1 MIYST
6 PNHDVLRRFK
16 DMEFAWNAQKN
27 KMSDIKGKE
36 NEQERKGLIR
46 NKDIDLSKT
55 HLNYDLVESNLNLY
69 QRIKKRVEEVR
80 ENSRIQKNSVV
91 DVSNI
96 ITLNKEQFEEWGEDK
111 SKEYFREVYNYFCDE
126 FGKENVVSAKVHMDE
141 TTPHMHLHF
150 VPIKDGKLQCRSVL
164 NQSRFNKVHTNA
176 PKYLQEKGFNVV
188 RGNGKTK
195 ERGNID
201 NIHEYKKEIENILSN
216 ELKNLK
222 IDLEAHRGALNEI
235 LDLEHLEYKK
245 TLLTGE
251 IKLKN
256 DMFDSMVNSIK
267 NLTIENNDLKENL
280 KSKDKKIE
288 KIKNELKS
296 IDFKLTEKEYFI
308 NKLNKRKRD
317 VKEELR
323 KEYEEQLNEHMND
336 WFKVKELQREIF
348 KMEVENKEIKKD
360 LVRYRNL
367 YEQQEK
373 IINSNPELKKLYLK
387 SIPVEKENK
396 NKKYSMSL

>member
-1 MIYST
+1 
-6 PNHDVLRRFK
+6 
-16 DMEFAWNAQKN
+16 
-27 KMSDIKGKE
+27 
-36 NEQERKGLIR
+36 
-46 NKDIDLSKT
+46 
-55 HLNYDLVESNLNLY
+55 
-69 QRIKKRVEEVR
+69 
-80 ENSRIQKNSVV
+80 
-91 DVSNI
+91 
-96 ITLNKEQFEEWGEDK
+96 
-111 SKEYFREVYNYFCDE
+111 
-126 FGKENVVSAKVHMDE
+126 
-141 TTPHMHLHF
+141 
-150 VPIKDGKLQCRSVL
+150 
-164 NQSRFNKVHTNA
+164 
-176 PKYLQEKGFNVV
+176 
-188 RGNGKTK
+188 
-195 ERGNID
+195 
-201 NIHEYKKEIENILSN
+201 
-216 ELKNLK
+216 
-222 IDLEAHRGALNEI
+222 
-235 LDLEHLEYKK
+235 
-245 TLLTGE
+245 
-251 IKLKN
+251 
-256 DMFDSMVNSIK
+256 MFDSMVNSIK

-348 KMEVENKEIKKD
+348 KIEVENKEIKKD

>member
-1 MIYST
+1 
-6 PNHDVLRRFK
+6 
-16 DMEFAWNAQKN
+16 MEFAWNAQKN
-27 KMSDIKGKE
+27 KMSDVKGKE
-36 NEQERKGLIR
+36 NEQERKGFIR

-96 ITLNKEQFEEWGEDK
+96 ITLNKEQFEEWGKDK
-111 SKEYFREVYNYFCDE
+111 SKEYFREVYNYFCNE

-164 NQSRFNKVHTNA
+164 NQSRFNKVHTNV

-256 DMFDSMVNSIK
+256 DIFDSIVNSIK
-267 NLTIENNDLKENL
+267 NLTIENNDLKEKL

-288 KIKNELKS
+288 KIENELKS
-296 IDFKLTEKEYFI
+296 MDFKLTEKEYLI
-308 NKLNKRKRD
+308 SKLNKRKRD

-348 KMEVENKEIKKD
+348 KIEVENKEIKKD

-373 IINSNPELKKLYLK
+373 FINSNPELKKLYLK

>member
-1 MIYST
+1 
-6 PNHDVLRRFK
+6 
-16 DMEFAWNAQKN
+16 MEFAWNAQKN

-55 HLNYDLVESNLNLY
+55 HLNYDLVESNFNLY

-111 SKEYFREVYNYFCDE
+111 SKGYFREVYNYFCNE
-126 FGKENVVSAKVHMDE
+126 FGEENVVSAKVHMDE

-164 NQSRFNKVHTNA
+164 NQSRFNKVHTNV

-256 DMFDSMVNSIK
+256 DIFDSIINSIK
-267 NLTIENNDLKENL
+267 NLIIENNDLKENL

-288 KIKNELKS
+288 KIENELKS
-296 IDFKLTEKEYFI
+296 MDFKLTEKEYLI
-308 NKLNKRKRD
+308 SKLNKRKRD

-348 KMEVENKEIKKD
+348 KIEVENKEIKKD

>member
-1 MIYST
+1 
-6 PNHDVLRRFK
+6 
-16 DMEFAWNAQKN
+16 MEFAWNAQKN

-55 HLNYDLVESNLNLY
+55 HLNYDLVESNFNLY

-126 FGKENVVSAKVHMDE
+126 FGKENVMSAKVHMDE

-245 TLLTGE
+245 TLLAGE

-348 KMEVENKEIKKD
+348 KIEVENKEIKKD

-396 NKKYSMSL
+396 NKLIFF

>member
-1 MIYST
+1 
-6 PNHDVLRRFK
+6 
-16 DMEFAWNAQKN
+16 MEFAWNAQKN

-55 HLNYDLVESNLNLY
+55 HLNYDLVESNFNLY

-111 SKEYFREVYNYFCDE
+111 SKEYFREVYNYFCNE
-126 FGKENVVSAKVHMDE
+126 FGEENVVSAKVHMDE

-164 NQSRFNKVHTNA
+164 NQSRFNKVHTNV

-222 IDLEAHRGALNEI
+222 IDLEAHRSALNEI
-235 LDLEHLEYKK
+235 LDLEHLECKK

-288 KIKNELKS
+288 NELKS
-296 IDFKLTEKEYFI
+296 MDFKLTEKEYLI
-308 NKLNKRKRD
+308 SKLNKRKRD

-323 KEYEEQLNEHMND
+323 KEYEDQLDEHMND

-348 KMEVENKEIKKD
+348 KIEVENKEIKKD

>member
-1 MIYST
+1 
-6 PNHDVLRRFK
+6 
-16 DMEFAWNAQKN
+16 MEFAWNAQKN

-55 HLNYDLVESNLNLY
+55 HLNYDLVESNFNLY

-111 SKEYFREVYNYFCDE
+111 SKGYFREVYNYFCNE
-126 FGKENVVSAKVHMDE
+126 FGEEKVVSAKVHMDE

-164 NQSRFNKVHTNA
+164 NQSRFNKVHTNV

-256 DMFDSMVNSIK
+256 DIFDSIVNSIK

-288 KIKNELKS
+288 KIENELKS
-296 IDFKLTEKEYFI
+296 MDFKLTEKEYLI
-308 NKLNKRKRD
+308 SKLNKRKRD

-348 KMEVENKEIKKD
+348 KIEVENKEIKKD

>member
-1 MIYST
+1 
-6 PNHDVLRRFK
+6 
-16 DMEFAWNAQKN
+16 MEFAWNAQKN
-27 KMSDIKGKE
+27 KMSDVKGKE
-36 NEQERKGLIR
+36 NEQERKGFIR

-69 QRIKKRVEEVR
+69 QRVKKRVEEVR

-251 IKLKN
+251 IKVKN

-288 KIKNELKS
+288 KIENELKS
-296 IDFKLTEKEYFI
+296 MDFKLTEKEYLI
-308 NKLNKRKRD
+308 SKLNKRKRD

-348 KMEVENKEIKKD
+348 KIEVENKEIKKD

-373 IINSNPELKKLYLK
+373 IINFNPELKKLYLK

>member
-1 MIYST
+1 
-6 PNHDVLRRFK
+6 
-16 DMEFAWNAQKN
+16 NAQKN

-348 KMEVENKEIKKD
+348 KIEVENKEIKKD

>member
-1 MIYST
+1 
-6 PNHDVLRRFK
+6 
-16 DMEFAWNAQKN
+16 MEFAWNAQKN

-55 HLNYDLVESNLNLY
+55 HLNYDLVESNFNLY

-111 SKEYFREVYNYFCDE
+111 SKEYFREVYNYFCNE
-126 FGKENVVSAKVHMDE
+126 FGEENVVSAKVHMDE
-141 TTPHMHLHF
+141 RTPHMHLHF

-164 NQSRFNKVHTNA
+164 NQSRFNKVHTNV

-256 DMFDSMVNSIK
+256 DIFDSMVNSIK

-288 KIKNELKS
+288 KIENELKS
-296 IDFKLTEKEYFI
+296 MDFKLTEKEYLI
-308 NKLNKRKRD
+308 SKLNKRKRD

-323 KEYEEQLNEHMND
+323 KEYEDQLDEHMND

-348 KMEVENKEIKKD
+348 KIEVENKEIKKD

>member
-1 MIYST
+1 
-6 PNHDVLRRFK
+6 
-16 DMEFAWNAQKN
+16 MEFAWNAQKN

-55 HLNYDLVESNLNLY
+55 HLNYDLVESNFNLY

-111 SKEYFREVYNYFCDE
+111 SKGYFREVYNYFCNE
-126 FGKENVVSAKVHMDE
+126 FGEENVVSAKVHMDE

-164 NQSRFNKVHTNA
+164 NQSRFNKVHTNV

-251 IKLKN
+251 IKVKN

-288 KIKNELKS
+288 KIENELKS
-296 IDFKLTEKEYFI
+296 MDFKLTEKEYLI
-308 NKLNKRKRD
+308 SKLNKRKRD

-348 KMEVENKEIKKD
+348 KIEVENKEIKKD

-396 NKKYSMSL
+396 NKKYS

>member
-1 MIYST
+1 
-6 PNHDVLRRFK
+6 
-16 DMEFAWNAQKN
+16 MEFAWNAQKN

-55 HLNYDLVESNLNLY
+55 HLNYDLVESNFNLY
-69 QRIKKRVEEVR
+69 QRIKKRVEKVR

-164 NQSRFNKVHTNA
+164 NQSRFNKVHSNA
-176 PKYLQEKGFNVV
+176 PKYLQEKGFKVV

-201 NIHEYKKEIENILSN
+201 NIHEYKKEIENILLN
-216 ELKNLK
+216 ELENLK

-245 TLLTGE
+245 TLLTCE

-256 DMFDSMVNSIK
+256 DIFDSMVSTIK
-267 NLTIENNDLKENL
+267 SLTVENNDLKENL

-296 IDFKLTEKEYFI
+296 MDFKLTEKEYLI
-308 NKLNKRKRD
+308 SKLNKRKRD

-323 KEYEEQLNEHMND
+323 KEYEDQLDEHMND

-348 KMEVENKEIKKD
+348 KIEVENKEIKKD

-387 SIPVEKENK
+387 SIPLEKENK

>member
-1 MIYST
+1 
-6 PNHDVLRRFK
+6 
-16 DMEFAWNAQKN
+16 MEFAWNAQKN
-27 KMSDIKGKE
+27 KMSDVKGKE
-36 NEQERKGLIR
+36 NEQERKGFIR

-69 QRIKKRVEEVR
+69 QRVKKRVEEVR

-96 ITLNKEQFEEWGEDK
+96 ITLNKEQFEEWEEDK

-348 KMEVENKEIKKD
+348 KIEVENKEIKKD

>member
-1 MIYST
+1 
-6 PNHDVLRRFK
+6 
-16 DMEFAWNAQKN
+16 MEFAWNAQKN

-46 NKDIDLSKT
+46 NKDIDLNKT
-55 HLNYDLVESNLNLY
+55 HLNYDLVECNLNLY
-69 QRIKKRVEEVR
+69 RRVQKRVEEVR

-111 SKEYFREVYNYFCDE
+111 SKEYFREVYNYFCNE
-126 FGKENVVSAKVHMDE
+126 FGEENVVSAKVHMDE

-222 IDLEAHRGALNEI
+222 IDLEAHRGALNDI
-235 LDLEHLEYKK
+235 LDLEHIEYKK

-256 DMFDSMVNSIK
+256 DIFDSMVNSIK

-348 KMEVENKEIKKD
+348 KIEVENKEIKKD

>member
-1 MIYST
+1 
-6 PNHDVLRRFK
+6 
-16 DMEFAWNAQKN
+16 MEFAWNAQKN

>member
-1 MIYST
+1 
-6 PNHDVLRRFK
+6 
-16 DMEFAWNAQKN
+16 
-27 KMSDIKGKE
+27 
-36 NEQERKGLIR
+36 
-46 NKDIDLSKT
+46 T
-55 HLNYDLVESNLNLY
+55 HLNYDLVESNFNLY

-111 SKEYFREVYNYFCDE
+111 SKGYFREVYNYFCNE
-126 FGKENVVSAKVHMDE
+126 FGEENVVSAKVHMDE

-164 NQSRFNKVHTNA
+164 NQSRFNKVHTNV

-251 IKLKN
+251 IKVKN

-288 KIKNELKS
+288 KIENELKS
-296 IDFKLTEKEYFI
+296 MDFKLTEKEYLI
-308 NKLNKRKRD
+308 SKLNKRKRD

-348 KMEVENKEIKKD
+348 KIEVENKEIKKD

>member
-1 MIYST
+1 
-6 PNHDVLRRFK
+6 
-16 DMEFAWNAQKN
+16 MEFAWNAQKN

-55 HLNYDLVESNLNLY
+55 HLNYDLVESNFNLY
-69 QRIKKRVEEVR
+69 QRIKKRVEKVR

-150 VPIKDGKLQCRSVL
+150 VPIKDGKLQCHSVL
-164 NQSRFNKVHTNA
+164 NQSRFNKVHSNA
-176 PKYLQEKGFNVV
+176 PKYLQEKGFKVV

-201 NIHEYKKEIENILSN
+201 NIHEYKKEIENILLN
-216 ELKNLK
+216 ELENLK

-256 DMFDSMVNSIK
+256 DIFDSMVSTIK
-267 NLTIENNDLKENL
+267 SLTVENNDLKENL

-296 IDFKLTEKEYFI
+296 MDFKLTEKEYLI
-308 NKLNKRKRD
+308 SKLNKRKRD

-323 KEYEEQLNEHMND
+323 KEYEDQLDEHMND

-348 KMEVENKEIKKD
+348 KIEVENKEIKKD

>member
-1 MIYST
+1 
-6 PNHDVLRRFK
+6 
-16 DMEFAWNAQKN
+16 MEFAWNAQKN

-55 HLNYDLVESNLNLY
+55 HLNYDLVESNFNLY

-96 ITLNKEQFEEWGEDK
+96 ITLNKEQFEEWGKDK

-288 KIKNELKS
+288 KIENELKS

-348 KMEVENKEIKKD
+348 KIEVENKEIKKD

>member
-1 MIYST
+1 
-6 PNHDVLRRFK
+6 
-16 DMEFAWNAQKN
+16 MECTKN
-27 KMSDIKGKE
+27 KMSDVKGKE
-36 NEQERKGLIR
+36 NEQERKGFIR

-69 QRIKKRVEEVR
+69 QRVKKRVEEVI

-141 TTPHMHLHF
+141 TTLHMHLHF

-164 NQSRFNKVHTNA
+164 NQSRFNKVHTNV

-201 NIHEYKKEIENILSN
+201 NIHEYKKEIENILFN
-216 ELKNLK
+216 ELENIK
-222 IDLEAHRGALNEI
+222 IDLKAHRGALNSI

-251 IKLKN
+251 KKLKN
-256 DMFDSMVNSIK
+256 DIFDSMVNSIK

-280 KSKDKKIE
+280 ELRDKKIE
-288 KIKNELKS
+288 KIENKIKS
-296 IDFKLTEKEYFI
+296 MDFKLTDKDYLI
-308 NKLNKRKRD
+308 NKLNKRKKD
-317 VKEELR
+317 IKEELR

-348 KMEVENKEIKKD
+348 KIEFENKEIKKE
-360 LVRYRNL
+360 LTRYKNL
-367 YEQQEK
+367 YEQQEE

>member
-1 MIYST
+1 
-6 PNHDVLRRFK
+6 
-16 DMEFAWNAQKN
+16 MEFAWNAQKN

-55 HLNYDLVESNLNLY
+55 HLNYDLVESNFNLY

-111 SKEYFREVYNYFCDE
+111 SKGYFREVYNYFCNE
-126 FGKENVVSAKVHMDE
+126 FGEENVVSAKVHMDE

-164 NQSRFNKVHTNA
+164 NQSRFNKVHTNV

-256 DMFDSMVNSIK
+256 DIFDSIVNSIK

-288 KIKNELKS
+288 KIENELKS
-296 IDFKLTEKEYFI
+296 MDFKLTEKEYLI
-308 NKLNKRKRD
+308 SKLNKRKRD

-348 KMEVENKEIKKD
+348 KIEVENKEIKKD

>member
-1 MIYST
+1 
-6 PNHDVLRRFK
+6 
-16 DMEFAWNAQKN
+16 MEFAWNAQKN

-69 QRIKKRVEEVR
+69 QRIKKRVEEVK

-91 DVSNI
+91 DVSNT

-150 VPIKDGKLQCRSVL
+150 VPIRDDKLQCRSVL

-176 PKYLQEKGFNVV
+176 PKYLQEKGFNVI

-222 IDLEAHRGALNEI
+222 IDLEAHRGVLNEI
-235 LDLEHLEYKK
+235 LDIEHLEYKK

-256 DMFDSMVNSIK
+256 DIFDSMVNSIK

-280 KSKDKKIE
+280 KSKDKKIK
-288 KIKNELKS
+288 KIENELKS
-296 IDFKLTEKEYFI
+296 MDFKLTEKEHLI

-348 KMEVENKEIKKD
+348 KIEVENKEIKKD

-367 YEQQEK
+367 YEQQEE

>member
-1 MIYST
+1 
-6 PNHDVLRRFK
+6 
-16 DMEFAWNAQKN
+16 MEFAWNAQKN

-55 HLNYDLVESNLNLY
+55 HLNYDLVESNFNLY

-111 SKEYFREVYNYFCDE
+111 SKEYFREVYNYFCNE
-126 FGKENVVSAKVHMDE
+126 FGEENVVSAKVHMDE

-164 NQSRFNKVHTNA
+164 NQSRFNKVHTNV

-288 KIKNELKS
+288 KIENELKS
-296 IDFKLTEKEYFI
+296 MDFKLTEKEYLI
-308 NKLNKRKRD
+308 SKLNKRKRD

-323 KEYEEQLNEHMND
+323 KEYEDQLDEHMND

-348 KMEVENKEIKKD
+348 KIEVENKEIKKD

>member
-1 MIYST
+1 GE
-6 PNHDVLRRFK
+6 N
-16 DMEFAWNAQKN
+16 MEFAWNAQKN

-55 HLNYDLVESNLNLY
+55 HLNYDLVESNFNLY

-111 SKEYFREVYNYFCDE
+111 SKGYFREVYNYFCNE
-126 FGKENVVSAKVHMDE
+126 FGEENVVSAKVHMDE

-164 NQSRFNKVHTNA
+164 NQSRFNKVHTNV

-251 IKLKN
+251 IKVKN

-288 KIKNELKS
+288 KIENELKS
-296 IDFKLTEKEYFI
+296 MDFKLTEKEYLI
-308 NKLNKRKRD
+308 SKLNKRKRD

-348 KMEVENKEIKKD
+348 KIEVENKEIKKD

>member
-1 MIYST
+1 
-6 PNHDVLRRFK
+6 
-16 DMEFAWNAQKN
+16 MEFAWNAQKN
-27 KMSDIKGKE
+27 KISDVKGKE
-36 NEQERKGLIR
+36 NEQERKGFIR

-69 QRIKKRVEEVR
+69 QRVKKRVEEVR
-80 ENSRIQKNSVV
+80 ENSKIQKNSVV

-141 TTPHMHLHF
+141 ITPHMHLHF
-150 VPIKDGKLQCRSVL
+150 VPIRDGKLQCRSVL
-164 NQSRFNKVHTNA
+164 TQSRLNKVHTNA
-176 PKYLQEKGFNVV
+176 PKYLQEKGFNVI

-222 IDLEAHRGALNEI
+222 IDLEAHRGALNSI

-256 DMFDSMVNSIK
+256 DMFNSMINSIK

-280 KSKDKKIE
+280 KLKDKKIE
-288 KIKNELKS
+288 KIENELKS
-296 IDFKLTEKEYFI
+296 MDFKLTEKEYLI

-323 KEYEEQLNEHMND
+323 KEYEDQLDEHMND

-348 KMEVENKEIKKD
+348 KIEVENKEIKKD

-387 SIPVEKENK
+387 SIPIEKENK

>member
-1 MIYST
+1 
-6 PNHDVLRRFK
+6 
-16 DMEFAWNAQKN
+16 MEFAWNAQKN

-55 HLNYDLVESNLNLY
+55 HLNYDLVESNFNLY

-111 SKEYFREVYNYFCDE
+111 SKGYFREVYNYFCNE
-126 FGKENVVSAKVHMDE
+126 FGEENVVSAKVHMDE

-164 NQSRFNKVHTNA
+164 NQSRFNKVHTNV

-256 DMFDSMVNSIK
+256 DIFDSIVNSIK

-288 KIKNELKS
+288 KIENELKS
-296 IDFKLTEKEYFI
+296 MDFKLTEKEYLI
-308 NKLNKRKRD
+308 SKLNKRKRD

-323 KEYEEQLNEHMND
+323 KDYEEQLNEHMND

-348 KMEVENKEIKKD
+348 KIEVENKEIKKD

>member
-1 MIYST
+1 
-6 PNHDVLRRFK
+6 
-16 DMEFAWNAQKN
+16 MEFAWNAQKN

-55 HLNYDLVESNLNLY
+55 HLNYDLVESNFNLY

-111 SKEYFREVYNYFCDE
+111 SKVYFREVYNYFCNE
-126 FGKENVVSAKVHMDE
+126 FGEENVVSAKVHMDE

-164 NQSRFNKVHTNA
+164 NQSRFNKVHTNV

-256 DMFDSMVNSIK
+256 DIFDSIVNSIK

-288 KIKNELKS
+288 KIENELKS
-296 IDFKLTEKEYFI
+296 MDFKLTEKEYLI
-308 NKLNKRKRD
+308 SKLNKRKRD

-348 KMEVENKEIKKD
+348 KIEVENKEIKKD

>member
-1 MIYST
+1 M
-6 PNHDVLRRFK
+6 D
-16 DMEFAWNAQKN
+16 FAWNAQKN
-27 KMSDIKGKE
+27 KISDVKGKE
-36 NEQERKGLIR
+36 NEQERKGFIR

-69 QRIKKRVEEVR
+69 QRVKKRVEEVR

-96 ITLNKEQFEEWGEDK
+96 ITLSKEQFEELGEDK

-201 NIHEYKKEIENILSN
+201 NIHEYKKEIENILLN

-222 IDLEAHRGALNEI
+222 IDLEAHRGALNDI

-280 KSKDKKIE
+280 KSKDKKVE
-288 KIKNELKS
+288 KIENELRS
-296 IDFKLTEKEYFI
+296 MDFKLTEKEYLI

-317 VKEELR
+317 IKEELR

-336 WFKVKELQREIF
+336 WFKVKELQREIL
-348 KMEVENKEIKKD
+348 KIEVENKEIKKD

-367 YEQQEK
+367 YKQQEE
-373 IINSNPELKKLYLK
+373 IINSNPDLKKLYLK
-387 SIPVEKENK
+387 SIPMEKENK

>member
-1 MIYST
+1 
-6 PNHDVLRRFK
+6 
-16 DMEFAWNAQKN
+16 
-27 KMSDIKGKE
+27 
-36 NEQERKGLIR
+36 
-46 NKDIDLSKT
+46 
-55 HLNYDLVESNLNLY
+55 
-69 QRIKKRVEEVR
+69 
-80 ENSRIQKNSVV
+80 
-91 DVSNI
+91 
-96 ITLNKEQFEEWGEDK
+96 
-111 SKEYFREVYNYFCDE
+111 
-126 FGKENVVSAKVHMDE
+126 MDE

-164 NQSRFNKVHTNA
+164 NQSRFNKVHTNV

-256 DMFDSMVNSIK
+256 DIFDSIVNSIK

-288 KIKNELKS
+288 KIENELKS
-296 IDFKLTEKEYFI
+296 MDFKLTEKEYLI
-308 NKLNKRKRD
+308 SKLNKRKRD

-348 KMEVENKEIKKD
+348 KIEVENKEIKKD

>member
-1 MIYST
+1 M
-6 PNHDVLRRFK
+6 
-16 DMEFAWNAQKN
+16 
-27 KMSDIKGKE
+27 
-36 NEQERKGLIR
+36 
-46 NKDIDLSKT
+46 
-55 HLNYDLVESNLNLY
+55 
-69 QRIKKRVEEVR
+69 
-80 ENSRIQKNSVV
+80 QKNSVV

-96 ITLNKEQFEEWGEDK
+96 ITLNKEQFEEWEEDK
-111 SKEYFREVYNYFCDE
+111 FKEYFREVYNYFCDE

-201 NIHEYKKEIENILSN
+201 NIHEYKKEIENILLN

-222 IDLEAHRGALNEI
+222 IDLEAHRGALNDI

-288 KIKNELKS
+288 KIENELKS
-296 IDFKLTEKEYFI
+296 MDFKLTEKEYLI
-308 NKLNKRKRD
+308 SKLNKRKRD

-348 KMEVENKEIKKD
+348 KIEVENKEIKKD

>member
-1 MIYST
+1 M
-6 PNHDVLRRFK
+6 LREKKTSR
-16 DMEFAWNAQKN
+16 
-27 KMSDIKGKE
+27 
-36 NEQERKGLIR
+36 NEKAGFIR

-55 HLNYDLVESNLNLY
+55 HLNYDLVESNFNLY
-69 QRIKKRVEEVR
+69 QRVKKRVEEVR

-96 ITLNKEQFEEWGEDK
+96 ITLNKEQFEEWGENK

-188 RGNGKTK
+188 RGSGKTK

-201 NIHEYKKEIENILSN
+201 NIHEYKKEIENILFN
-216 ELKNLK
+216 ELENLK
-222 IDLEAHRGALNEI
+222 IDLKAHRGALNSI

-256 DMFDSMVNSIK
+256 DIFDSMVNSIK

-280 KSKDKKIE
+280 KLSDKKIE
-288 KIKNELKS
+288 KIENKIKS
-296 IDFKLTEKEYFI
+296 MDFKLTDKDYLI
-308 NKLNKRKRD
+308 NKLNKRKKD
-317 VKEELR
+317 IKEELR

-348 KMEVENKEIKKD
+348 KIEFENKEIKKE
-360 LVRYRNL
+360 LTRYKNL
-367 YEQQEK
+367 YEQQEE

-387 SIPVEKENK
+387 LIPVEKENK
-396 NKKYSMSL
+396 NKNKKYSMSL